1 MYSCSEL
8 TEEGTYMEQVK
19 HKLICTRVVNSQKK
33 ELTLEQVK
41 HKLMCTRVVNSQK
54 KELTWNK

>member
-1 MYSCSEL
+1 MYFCSEP

-33 ELTLEQVK
+33 ELT
-41 HKLMCTRVVNSQK
+41 
-54 KELTWNK
+54 WNK